1 MPFDGHGPIVTYRR
15 FEAFCDPENMGRA
28 FWAGHK
34 IALARNWN
42 VVPCVKLISGYD
54 NPSVRSHISHYTLRS
69 TYQIGSH

>member
-1 MPFDGHGPIVTYRR
+1 MAFDGHGPIVTYRR
-15 FEAFCDPENMGRA
+15 FEAFRDFENMGRA
-28 FWAGHK
+28 FWASHK